1 MDNIRV
7 GLDFGTHQTKICVQ
21 TIPDEGHGEPIYEF
35 FQFRDLL
42 GNRQYFLPS
51 LIQINEDNTLS
62 YGYVDSTREKGAVE
76 KPTYG
81 LNTIGSVDFDIAET
95 ASMLYDKY
103 ASENNSPEDMTV
115 LAEMLKIRQKKM
127 AIQKKIQEAKAKEE
141 FDRKL
146 ESYHRDRDVFRYFK
160 QATFA
165 EREWDKKIDSR
176 TLSIWYISYVI
187 FLLEEE
193 YGQNFS
199 INMGIPA
206 DDKSFEQKKRLA
218 VEVLLSAYNLV
229 ENVYE
234 NDMKK
239 FLAETVD
246 DLLAKTEYKWYS
258 KEAKD
263 EYIINIFPEAYAGL
277 VSLTSRG
284 KLSNG
289 MSLTADIGGGT
300 TDVSFFT
307 IEKDKPVIYRY
318 WSIPR
323 GLNYIAEKSGFDY
336 SEGNFVKQANKDIIE
351 KFNRKKME
359 IVSILV
365 KDLVHQLT
373 KETSI
378 PVSNLYKALENRIL
392 VYNGGGSTH
401 SFLTGPIMQFSDV
414 KLIDSGMW
422 KEENMVDKTKVSPL
436 CQLLTTAYGLSI
448 GESDEDVKLSMF
460 TSLFNG
466 LPKKTESQR
475 YNYIDKDQC

>member
-35 FQFRDLL
+35 FQFMDEH
-42 GNRQYFLPS
+42 GNKQYFLPS

-62 YGYVDSTREKGAVE
+62 YGFIDSSREKGAVA
-76 KPTYG
+76 KPTYEPDKLG
-81 LNTIGSVDFDIAET
+81 IADFDIAET
-95 ASMLYDKY
+95 TNMLYDKY
-103 ASENNSPEDMTV
+103 AIKENSPKDMAV
-115 LAEMLKIRQKKM
+115 LAEMLKIRKKK
-127 AIQKKIQEAKAKEE
+127 IDIKKKIQEAKAKEK

-146 ESYHRDRDVFRYFK
+146 ESYHRERNVFQYFK

-165 EREWDKKIDSR
+165 EREWNKKIDSK

-187 FLLEEE
+187 FLLEEV

-206 DDKSFEQKKRLA
+206 DDKTFEQKKHLA
-218 VEVLLSAYNLV
+218 VEILLSAYNLV
-229 ENVYE
+229 ENVYKNE
-234 NDMKK
+234 IDK
-239 FLAETVD
+239 FLNESVVN
-246 DLLAKTEYKWYS
+246 LLAKTEYKSYS
-258 KEAKD
+258 QEAKE
-263 EYIINIFPEAYAGL
+263 EYIINIFPEAYASL

-284 KLSNG
+284 KLSSG

-300 TDVSFFT
+300 TDISFFT

-336 SEGNFVKQANKDIIE
+336 AEGNFVKQADKEIIE

-359 IVSILV
+359 IVSNLI
-365 KDLVHQLT
+365 KDLVRQLT
-373 KETSI
+373 NETSI
-378 PVSNLYKALENRIL
+378 PVSNLYKTLENRIL

-401 SFLTGPIMQFSDV
+401 SFLTGPIREFSDV
-414 KLIDSGMW
+414 KLIDSSMW
-422 KEENMVDKTKVSPL
+422 KEENMLDKAKVSPL

-466 LPKKTESQR
+466 LPKKSESQS